1 MGKYFGTDGVRG
13 VANTELTPEFA
24 FRLGRAGGY
33 LLTKDH
39 EHPKVLI
46 GKDTRISGE
55 MLEGAMVAGLLSIG
69 VEVMRLGTITTPG
82 VAYLTKAVSAQA
94 GIMISA
100 SHNPVADNGIKFFGA
115 DGFKLND
122 DQEAEIERHLE
133 GDDQMPRPVGGQLG
147 SVNDYFEGRQKYLQF
162 LKNTVSEDFSSL
174 HIALDCANGAAS
186 SLAPHLMADLE
197 ADISTIGNN
206 PDGININE
214 GVGSTH
220 PEALAAFVVEKGA
233 DLGLAFD
240 GDADRLIAVDENGNI
255 VDGDQIMYIC
265 GKHLKQELMLNK
277 NTVVT
282 TIMSNIGLHKSLQEI
297 DVETVQT
304 KVGDRHVMEEMRANG
319 YSLGGEQSG
328 HLIFLDLTTTGDGM
342 LSALQLVDMVKK
354 SGKKLSELAAEMPR
368 FPQKLVNVRVTDKYE
383 VENNPKVKEVI
394 DRIEAETG
402 DKGRILVRPSGTEPL
417 VRVMAEA
424 ETEELCNNYVKEI
437 ADVVQAE
444 MGLDK

>member
-1 MGKYFGTDGVRG
+1 
-13 VANTELTPEFA
+13 
-24 FRLGRAGGY
+24 
-33 LLTKDH
+33 
-39 EHPKVLI
+39 
-46 GKDTRISGE
+46 
-55 MLEGAMVAGLLSIG
+55 
-69 VEVMRLGTITTPG
+69 
-82 VAYLTKAVSAQA
+82 
-94 GIMISA
+94 MISA

>member
-402 DKGRILVRPSGTEPL
+402 NKGRILVRPSGTEPL

>member
-122 DQEAEIERHLE
+122 EQEAEIERHLE

-162 LKNTVSEDFSSL
+162 LKNTVSEDFSGL

-282 TIMSNIGLHKSLQEI
+282 TIMSNIGLHKALKEI

-342 LSALQLVDMVKK
+342 LSALQLVDMIKK
-354 SGKKLSELAAEMPR
+354 SGKKLSELAAEMPT
-368 FPQKLVNVRVTDKYE
+368 FPQKLVNVRVTDKHQ

-402 DKGRILVRPSGTEPL
+402 DRGRILVRPSGTEPL

-424 ETEELCNNYVKEI
+424 ETEEMCNNYVTEI

-444 MGLDK
+444 LGLDK

>member
-39 EHPKVLI
+39 EQPKVLI

-133 GDDQMPRPVGGQLG
+133 GDDQMPRPVGEELG

-282 TIMSNIGLHKSLQEI
+282 TIMSNIGLHKALREI
-297 DVETVQT
+297 GAETVQT

-368 FPQKLVNVRVTDKYE
+368 FPQMLVNVRVTDKYE